1 MNLDSF
7 YTYLEQ
13 PNTLNSQSLAELS
26 ELITRYPYF
35 QSARLLYLKNLHLL
49 NDYRYNDELR
59 VVSAYAGNRKVLYE
73 LINENKINSKESTL
87 TFNTNTEHNNIHNIS
102 ETPETK
108 EIEVVTEDE
117 TITNSKDSTIVSTS
131 DILTDIIETKEE
143 EIPTKEENNIL
154 PIVTEEINTND
165 DSEIYTEIAKEKE
178 IITEPINID
187 HQITEEPILPVTD
200 VIKETPQNNIDY
212 EQIVKDEKVTEK
224 TQAEIPVLVVEEH
237 YITKE
242 KEVVEE
248 IIKKEPVKESLAD
261 LILKKVATIHAERGK
276 SKEQIKEK
284 VETIPIVIKEQSFV
298 NQEQLLDEIIAE
310 HKSKVKEV
318 KDESFIVIPEEK
330 KHEEI
335 IAESKPEIED
345 VTADNFIVITEE
357 EDLTKYDVIQEIEPI
372 KEEVTEIEPVSFTK
386 KFKHKLIVSDEKQID
401 EIISEKTTEEI
412 TNNEIVVS
420 NKDSMFTL
428 EKETTIVKDY
438 PFDEQTPLFTA
449 PAYDINS
456 LLEKEPVLKDSAE
469 IEKTE
474 NLEQISMPFEK
485 WLDFISKDTKKV
497 SKPKTNPDLIEA
509 FIKSEPRLSFKIA
522 PENSNLRQKEP
533 LISHNEIEL
542 VSESLADIYA
552 KQGLTEKAISMYEK
566 LALQYPEKNI
576 YFANLILKIK
586 EQNSNQ

>member
-13 PNTLNSQSLAELS
+13 PNTLNSQSLNELS

-73 LINENKINSKESTL
+73 LINENKINSKEPTL
-87 TFNTNTEHNNIHNIS
+87 TFNTNTADNNVYNIS
-102 ETPETK
+102 ETLETK
-108 EIEVVTEDE
+108 EIEVVTEKEE
-117 TITNSKDSTIVSTS
+117 TIIDGKDSIIVSTS
-131 DILTDIIETKEE
+131 DILTDIIEIKEE
-143 EIPTKEENNIL
+143 EIPTKKEKNIT
-154 PIVTEEINTND
+154 PIVVEEINTNNN
-165 DSEIYTEIAKEKE
+165 SEIFIEIAKEKE
-178 IITEPINID
+178 VASEPISIVP
-187 HQITEEPILPVTD
+187 QVKEEIILQEIPV
-200 VIKETPQNNIDY
+200 IEETGQNNTKV
-212 EQIVKDEKVTEK
+212 EQAIKDETVTEK
-224 TQAEIPVLVVEEH
+224 AQTEISVLVVENN

-242 KEVVEE
+242 KEVVKE
-248 IIKKEPVKESLAD
+248 IFEKEPVKESLAD
-261 LILKKVATIHAERGK
+261 IILKKVATIHAERGK
-276 SKEQIKEK
+276 PKEQIKEK
-284 VETIPIVIKEQSFV
+284 VETKQIVIKEQPFV

-310 HKSKVKEV
+310 TKSKVKEI
-318 KDESFIVIPEEK
+318 KDESSIVITEEK

-335 IAESKPEIED
+335 VIDDIKPEIED
-345 VTADNFIVITEE
+345 VTADSFIVITEE
-357 EDLTKYDVIQEIEPI
+357 EDLTNYDVIQEIEYA
-372 KEEVTEIEPVSFTK
+372 KEEVKEIEPVSFTK
-386 KFKHKLIVSDEKQID
+386 NFKRTLIVSDEKH
-401 EIISEKTTEEI
+401 IIENISEI
-412 TNNEIVVS
+412 TNNEINVS
-420 NKDSMFTL
+420 NQDSIFTSET
-428 EKETTIVKDY
+428 EKEVIIVKDY
-438 PFDEQTPLFTA
+438 SFDEQTPLFTA

-456 LLEKEPVLKDSAE
+456 LLEKEPILKDSAE

-552 KQGLTEKAISMYEK
+552 KQGLTDKAIIMYEK